1 MSRSSRVERAGTSHG
16 VMRRSAEQAFV
27 AMAGLLPK
35 RLVRH
40 LLFLLHQRP
49 ALADAWGY
57 HIRPIHYYDPVPD
70 FRQITAAGL
79 QRRRESLVIDFD
91 FPAQLALI
99 RRLAGAYGEE
109 LKVLAA
115 VPEPEGFKF
124 RNDYFAGLDAALYY
138 GLIRDLKPSRIVE
151 IGSGYSTR
159 IADRALRRN
168 RAEGHHGAMTCIE
181 PFPEPR
187 LTNAALEITL
197 LQQPV
202 EAVDLDV
209 FADLQA
215 NDILFIDSSHV
226 VKSGSDVCREFL
238 EILPR
243 LKAGVWVHVHDVF
256 FPHDYP
262 AEWLIE
268 KRIAFNEQYLL
279 EAFLAFNRGFA
290 VRAANYWL
298 CLDHLDEVARL
309 WPEVAADFHAG
320 SPACASFWMV
330 RLP

>member
-1 MSRSSRVERAGTSHG
+1 MTGTSREG
-16 VMRRSAEQAFV
+16 KSRNSRGAMRRIIEQAFLATV
-27 AMAGLLPK
+27 SRLPN

-40 LLFLLHQRP
+40 LLFLTRQRP
-49 ALADAWGY
+49 ELTDAWGY

-70 FRQITAAGL
+70 FRQITSTDL
-79 QRRRESLVIDFD
+79 RRRREFPVIDFN

-99 RRLAGAYGEE
+99 RRLAGAFGDE
-109 LKVLAA
+109 LKVLATA
-115 VPEPEGFKF
+115 SEPEGFEF
-124 RNDYFAGLDAALYY
+124 RNDYFAGFDAALCY
-138 GLIRDLKPSRIVE
+138 GLVRELKPSRIVE

-159 IADRALRRN
+159 IADQALRRN
-168 RAEGHHGAMTCIE
+168 RTEGHSGEMTCIE

-187 LTNAALEITL
+187 LTDATLEITL
-197 LQQPV
+197 IQQPV

-209 FADLQA
+209 FEDLQE

-226 VKSGSDVCREFL
+226 VKAGGDVCREFL
-238 EILPR
+238 DILPR
-243 LKAGVWVHVHDVF
+243 LKAGVWIHIHDIF

-262 AEWLIE
+262 AEWVIE

-298 CLDHLDEVARL
+298 CLDHIDEVAGL
-309 WPEVAADFHAG
+309 WPGVATDFRSG
-320 SPACASFWMV
+320 SPGCASFWMV